1 MIVRANFNKT
11 ILKKMNPSF
20 LFTCMN
26 KLRIKNLKKKI
37 KNYNQIN
44 ILFLLN
50 ILKKIC
56 ILS

>member
-26 KLRIKNLKKKI
+26 KLRIKILKKKI

-50 ILKKIC
+50 ILKKYAY
-56 ILS
+56 

>member
-26 KLRIKNLKKKI
+26 KLRIKILKKNK
-37 KNYNQIN
+37 KLQSNKYS
-44 ILFLLN
+44 ILIEYF
-50 ILKKIC
+50 KKIC